1 MDNSMEIRR
10 LAPALP
16 YGAAMGAVLEPFHR
30 AFRPLNALVAAAL
43 KAGCGALISNPLS
56 GYLMVLRTRGHRT
69 GRTREAPLGYVI
81 RDGSIYCCAGFGEA
95 TAWYQNV
102 LATDAVEVVL
112 PGRTF
117 TGRAAKVTDPEE
129 WIGAYRALIGSLGLV
144 SRAAMGD
151 LRRLDDATLRERH
164 RAIPL
169 VRITPTGIVS
179 GELDPGGRFWVVALA
194 TWLMVPATIARWL
207 RRRRPGPGSVQ
218 SGPGR

>member
-1 MDNSMEIRR
+1 MATQG

-16 YGAAMGAVLEPFHR
+16 YGAARGAILEPLHR
-30 AFRPLNALVAAAL
+30 ALRPMNALVAPAL
-43 KAGCGALISNPLS
+43 KAGCGAFISNPLS

-95 TAWYQNV
+95 TAWYRNV
-102 LATDAVEVVL
+102 LADEAVAVVL
-112 PGRTF
+112 PGRTL
-117 TGRAAKVTDPEE
+117 TGRATKVTDPEE
-129 WIGAYRALIGSLGLV
+129 WIVAYRALIGSLGLV

-151 LRRLDDATLRERH
+151 LRRLDDAALRERH

-169 VRITPTGIVS
+169 VRITPTGVVR

-194 TWLMVPATIARWL
+194 TWLSAPAAIDSGV